1 MQSRRDATATR
12 WRVAASLR
20 GHAAPHLVPVLLVGL
35 AAVVGAVAALV
46 SQVIS
51 ARAIGPQDFGLL
63 AAFLAIINVAAVASS
78 AMQNTVA
85 VGIAENTTATPA
97 RRGPSEATLVGLG
110 FAVAILALAPW
121 LIHVLHTTATVVVVA
136 AAVPP
141 LSFWLSE
148 AVGVLQGLGRS
159 TEATWWSTISL
170 LARVAI
176 MLVALAL
183 GLGIA
188 GVLAAVLLSTGLA
201 ALGAA
206 IPARRGRR
214 APRGIFSA
222 TGLTVLSL
230 SLLFAWLL
238 NSDVVILRAGAPADV
253 AGNFASAAILVKA
266 VFMLPST
273 LSVYLLP
280 RYVRNRD
287 NEELV
292 RFGEW
297 VTAGV
302 TVGCGLAVTAVFWF
316 FGDLIAR
323 LLYGAAFTSTGELL
337 FLLSLAYLPWIT
349 AWGVF
354 IRLIAR
360 GSRPAVVVLVI
371 ATVLQIA
378 GYLAAVPNVTALIW
392 VQAVMGIAVLI
403 GFFVLV
409 RLLDRPTDASAQEL
423 SAQEQVT

>member
-1 MQSRRDATATR
+1 
-12 WRVAASLR
+12 
-20 GHAAPHLVPVLLVGL
+20 
-35 AAVVGAVAALV
+35 
-46 SQVIS
+46 
-51 ARAIGPQDFGLL
+51 
-63 AAFLAIINVAAVASS
+63 
-78 AMQNTVA
+78 
-85 VGIAENTTATPA
+85 
-97 RRGPSEATLVGLG
+97 
-110 FAVAILALAPW
+110 
-121 LIHVLHTTATVVVVA
+121 
-136 AAVPP
+136 
-141 LSFWLSE
+141 
-148 AVGVLQGLGRS
+148 
-159 TEATWWSTISL
+159 
-170 LARVAI
+170 
-176 MLVALAL
+176 
-183 GLGIA
+183 
-188 GVLAAVLLSTGLA
+188 
-201 ALGAA
+201 
-206 IPARRGRR
+206 
-214 APRGIFSA
+214 
-222 TGLTVLSL
+222 
-230 SLLFAWLL
+230 
-238 NSDVVILRAGAPADV
+238 
-253 AGNFASAAILVKA
+253 
-266 VFMLPST
+266 MLPST

-371 ATVLQIA
+371 ATVLQVA